1 MQHPEDQLAKFYPS
15 LNGQFQSND
24 EFFDSFKNF
33 CIKFASE
40 IQPLLRTKLVQT
52 NEVQR
57 CALLLPA
64 VNLISQMS
72 DQKPIALIDVGS
84 AGGLNLLMDKTYI
97 QYSDGISVGP
107 INSPLQL
114 QCDSQGLKI
123 PEFQDVKIE
132 NRIGIDLNPV
142 NLLDAN
148 ERQWNLALIWPDQ
161 IERFDRMKSALK
173 ILEKTPITFKKG
185 GGNQVLS
192 DVVSRVP
199 ETQTVCIMHSFV
211 LNQFSE
217 EDRSKFDSLLKDL
230 SKNRPIWR
238 ISLEWI
244 GSKEPELVVSRYV
257 SGTKNHVQKLAE
269 CHGHGEWIRWFN
281 QEGARNV

>member
-1 MQHPEDQLAKFYPS
+1 
-15 LNGQFQSND
+15 
-24 EFFDSFKNF
+24 
-33 CIKFASE
+33 
-40 IQPLLRTKLVQT
+40 
-52 NEVQR
+52 
-57 CALLLPA
+57 
-64 VNLISQMS
+64 
-72 DQKPIALIDVGS
+72 
-84 AGGLNLLMDKTYI
+84 
-97 QYSDGISVGP
+97 
-107 INSPLQL
+107 
-114 QCDSQGLKI
+114 
-123 PEFQDVKIE
+123 
-132 NRIGIDLNPV
+132 V